1 MEIGFPILVRVE
13 VDPGFFDGSKPLHV
27 FHVKEDGSII
37 QIPDKDINWHT
48 NEEDGRVTG
57 IEFYTD
63 SFSDFLLS
71 DLEGLVVPTD
81 IQTRYDKDTNIAR
94 GSKKSIRGTIIF
106 VVVAVFVLIIA
117 VAVVFILKKRKPNG
131 LSDKIQEH
139 KEFKK

>member
-1 MEIGFPILVRVE
+1 MRGRFRVYSRI
-13 VDPGFFDGSKPLHV
+13 DFNIS
-27 FHVKEDGSII
+27 
-37 QIPDKDINWHT
+37 
-48 NEEDGRVTG
+48 NEEDGRVNG

-117 VAVVFILKKRKPNG
+117 VAVVFVLKKRKPNG

-139 KEFKK
+139 KEFKE